1 MIIDLN
7 KLVYTD
13 KIEINEWSEIIE
25 FATDRYVSRK
35 QAKTG

>member
-1 MIIDLN
+1 MLYN
-7 KLVYTD
+7 VFG

-35 QAKTG
+35 QAKTE